1 MKNNTEQLNF
11 KAHASHMFNK
21 FINTTKCLHIRI
33 ILRNS
38 VLLAWEIRPE
48 FCVSFK
54 NIYISYFVLI
64 SLILY
69 DYIEP
74 TL

>member
-38 VLLAWEIRPE
+38 VLLAWGIRPE
-48 FCVSFK
+48 FCVSF
-54 NIYISYFVLI
+54 
-64 SLILY
+64 
-69 DYIEP
+69 
-74 TL
+74 